1 LKSQIPIQKH
11 IFINFENF
19 GQYEKNQQNRCEIR
33 VCGLKNGTS
42 GTNSPNPTPA
52 RVPPAKYQGI
62 ATNFNGNI
70 YLQFGELVPEVPFFR
85 PQTLISQQVG
95 SRGSAINVHSE
106 PELSGYSGQLNKN
119 KCSYKK
125 QLIFFF

>member
-1 LKSQIPIQKH
+1 LFLFSCPEYPLSSGSECTLIADP
-11 IFINFENF
+11 
-19 GQYEKNQQNRCEIR
+19 RDPTCCEIR

-70 YLQFGELVPEVPFFR
+70 YLHDIFIFVC
-85 PQTLISQQVG
+85 
-95 SRGSAINVHSE
+95 AI
-106 PELSGYSGQLNKN
+106 LS
-119 KCSYKK
+119 
-125 QLIFFF
+125 

>member
-1 LKSQIPIQKH
+1 MLPLKLVAIPWY
-11 IFINFENF
+11 FA
-19 GQYEKNQQNRCEIR
+19 G
-33 VCGLKNGTS
+33 GTLA
-42 GTNSPNPTPA
+42 G
-52 RVPPAKYQGI
+52 VG
-62 ATNFNGNI
+62 
-70 YLQFGELVPEVPFFR
+70 FGELVPEVPFFR

-125 QLIFFF
+125 QLIFFFKCIT